1 MKKSLFVTGATAAVL
16 SACVAST
23 NWTPQNL
30 AGTLWVDATGAK
42 SAQKPGLEFGNKGQL
57 TGSSG
62 CNRILGHA
70 QWSAEG
76 LNLDPAGL
84 TKMFCDP
91 VSNQVESDFV
101 EALSQTRNARMQDQ
115 QLHLLDAQG
124 KVLWR
129 FTPQS

>member
-1 MKKSLFVTGATAAVL
+1 MTKKLSVTVAAVTVL

-30 AGTLWVDATGAK
+30 AGTRWVDATGAK
-42 SAQKPGLEFGNKGQL
+42 SGQKPGLEFGDKGQL

-62 CNRILGHA
+62 CNRILGNA
-70 QWSAEG
+70 QWSADG
-76 LNLDPAGL
+76 LQIDPVGM

-91 VSNQVESDFV
+91 DSNQVESDFV
-101 EALSQTRNARMQDQ
+101 KALSQTRNARLQDQ
-115 QLHLLDAQG
+115 HLYLLDATG

-129 FTPQS
+129 FAPQS